1 MSDVAL
7 ENAKAL
13 KIKALSEIARLEA
26 ELRGWHDRISMAD
39 QFIDQWNA
47 FASGEP
53 VIPVESAPVEQNKPA
68 PSPVKRKAIRNS
80 KKEDVAE
87 ETRRIISERGAP
99 VGRSDLFKTLIERGF
114 TIEGTDPE
122 MVLST
127 MLWRMRVRVVRVKN
141 GGYWLAEV
149 PNAEIG
155 YDPATANEVA
165 ILDQPVGL
173 GSALKDEYA
182 ETRSTEEDEG
192 GLISTD
198 SDHMTT
204 APDDDDLPSDGSSVG
219 ARRDLLDEA

>member
-1 MSDVAL
+1 MSDAAL

-13 KIKALSEIARLEA
+13 KAKALSEITRLEA
-26 ELRGWHDRISMAD
+26 ELRGWHDRRAMAD

-68 PSPVKRKAIRNS
+68 PSPVKKKAIRNS

-87 ETRRIISERGAP
+87 ETRRIISERGTP

-127 MLWRMRVRVVRVKN
+127 MLWRMRDRVARLKT
-141 GGYWLAEV
+141 GGYWLCEV
-149 PNAEIG
+149 PYEPEGYNPNHLMGALAE
-155 YDPATANEVA
+155 AAQR
-165 ILDQPVGL
+165 QPEL
-173 GSALKDEYA
+173 A
-182 ETRSTEEDEG
+182 RM
-192 GLISTD
+192 LID
-198 SDHMTT
+198 SHR
-204 APDDDDLPSDGSSVG
+204 DDDDDKERKAVQ
-219 ARRDLLDEA
+219 DLI